1 MKPLDEL
8 NRYQVGLLGIG
19 AAAFLVAGIGSFAEF
34 EVGSTTYVAE
44 MEHTGGLRPG
54 EEVQVAGV
62 GVGEVK
68 AIELA
73 EESVQVTFTVDSDID
88 LGADT
93 EAEVKVATLLGTHF
107 LMVSPEGEGE
117 LEDGTIPLAR
127 TAVPFNLQDVL
138 DTATPELD
146 AFDTATIDAALQEVA
161 TTLDASG
168 GELGPA
174 LDGVSELS
182 TVIARRSEDLDALLG
197 AAEDV
202 TAQLRDSSGDI
213 VELVDQATLI
223 LDTLVVRREAIHAL
237 LRDLSTLGEELA
249 GVVDD
254 TRADFRPML
263 RDLGTVITVLRQQ
276 EGNLDRTIATLA
288 PATRYFTN
296 ASGTGPWLDQHV
308 PGALPD
314 NLQCTLRR
322 IC

>member
-8 NRYQVGLLGIG
+8 NRYKVGLIGIG
-19 AAAFLVAGIGSFAEF
+19 TAAFLVAGIGALAEF

-44 MEHTGGLRPG
+44 LEHTGGLRPG

-68 AIELA
+68 KIELG
-73 EESVQVTFTVDSDID
+73 EESVQVTFTVDSGID
-88 LGADT
+88 LGTDT
-93 EAEVKVATLLGTHF
+93 EAEVMVATLLGTHF
-107 LMVSPEGEGE
+107 LMVSPDGPGE
-117 LEDGTIPLAR
+117 LEDHTIPLAQ

-146 AFDTATIDAALQEVA
+146 AFDTETIDAALQEVA

-174 LDGVSELS
+174 LDGVSALS
-182 TVIARRSEDLDALLG
+182 TVIAERSDDLDALLG
-197 AAEDV
+197 AAEEV

-213 VELVDQATLI
+213 VTLVEQATLI
-223 LDTLVVRREAIHAL
+223 LDTLVARRETIHAL
-237 LRDLSTLGEELA
+237 LGDLATLGEELA
-249 GVVDD
+249 GIVDD
-254 TRADFRPML
+254 TREDFRPML
-263 RDLGTVITVLRQQ
+263 RDLGTVITVLRRQ
-276 EGNLDRTIATLA
+276 ERNLDQTIKLLA

-314 NLQCTLRR
+314 NFECRLGR